1 MAKGEVREHSRH
13 YKSGKVGT
21 VRRHSRNYAGANNTN
36 NGQYEPS
43 PLFNAIAKVVF
54 GFLGVALAF
63 TLIKSGVVG
72 AGEMIKNSKVVKDIG
87 QTVNNVTAPK
97 SKVTNDTKSL
107 KGDIVDSVIDEV
119 KDKILE
125 NYDVT
130 DIDYVY
136 LLDYEK
142 VNSEDS
148 YTKNIVNKLKK
159 ENKKYLFVV
168 YNSGSLNQEDM
179 EAENTNI
186 SNLMKSTHKLDKS
199 KGYDVKLITYSG
211 TPYNNN
217 LIHAIL
223 YH

>member
-1 MAKGEVREHSRH
+1 M
-13 YKSGKVGT
+13 
-21 VRRHSRNYAGANNTN
+21 
-36 NGQYEPS
+36 
-43 PLFNAIAKVVF
+43 
-54 GFLGVALAF
+54 
-63 TLIKSGVVG
+63 
-72 AGEMIKNSKVVKDIG
+72 
-87 QTVNNVTAPK
+87 
-97 SKVTNDTKSL
+97 
-107 KGDIVDSVIDEV
+107 
-119 KDKILE
+119 
-125 NYDVT
+125 
-130 DIDYVY
+130 
-136 LLDYEK
+136 DYEK

-179 EAENTNI
+179 EVENTNI